1 MDGNVIFF
9 TMFFSFVGMGF
20 FAYGKKNNLYYMLA
34 GLALMLYP
42 YMVAS
47 LTMLIVVGIILVVV
61 PFVLTNFIPLD

>member
-9 TMFFSFVGMGF
+9 TMFFSIVGMGF
-20 FAYGKKNNLYYMLA
+20 FAYGKKNNLYFMLA

-42 YMVAS
+42 YIVAS
-47 LTMLIVVGIILVVV
+47 LTMLIVVGIVLVVV